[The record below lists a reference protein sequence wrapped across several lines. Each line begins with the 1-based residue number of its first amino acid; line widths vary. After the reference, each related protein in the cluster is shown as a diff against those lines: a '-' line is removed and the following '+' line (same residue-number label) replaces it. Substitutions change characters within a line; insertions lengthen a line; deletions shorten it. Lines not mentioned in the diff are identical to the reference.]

1 MAAVEALRA
10 ARELDTVTLIEPA
23 MDEVEEDEVSN

>member
-1 MAAVEALRA
+1 MAAVEALRS